1 MKDLLNSAEY
11 SFMLGTNSVNEE
23 TRSLFFADIYT
34 DDEYLDAFGFILENV
49 FKGIDNNR
57 IPVEE
62 VYNLIETEYNESG
75 MNVVLGN
82 FSNFSN
88 FIRKLIE
95 VKIQNLPYLE
105 TIEDFKALIDIA
117 DNLSEKIAISIY
129 EAVLSRLVYSYRTVD
144 DIDFTQKVINYVK
157 NSTIETV
164 DKKFYAIV
172 NKVINHM
179 H

>member
-75 MNVVLGN
+75 MNVILGN

-88 FIRKLIE
+88 FIKKLIE
-95 VKIQNLPYLE
+95 IKI
-105 TIEDFKALIDIA
+105 
-117 DNLSEKIAISIY
+117 
-129 EAVLSRLVYSYRTVD
+129 
-144 DIDFTQKVINYVK
+144 
-157 NSTIETV
+157 
-164 DKKFYAIV
+164 
-172 NKVINHM
+172 
-179 H
+179 